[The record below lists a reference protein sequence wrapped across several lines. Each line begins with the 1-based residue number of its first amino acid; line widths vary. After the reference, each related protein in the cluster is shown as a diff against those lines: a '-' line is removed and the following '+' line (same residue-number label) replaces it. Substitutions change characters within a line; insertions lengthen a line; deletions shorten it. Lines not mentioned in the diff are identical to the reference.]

1 MKKNMIL
8 KIDVEVAEWNS
19 FKDLSELTLL
29 QFKYLV
35 FEYHFFKNDLLLY
48 FNVLKKIHKTHQV
61 FYVHCCPFL
70 DTVSLRNNRLCSG
83 IEVSYIIRE
92 GYKFTNDKTIYPIQE
107 FSFEHKED
115 FNTNILKL
123 FDFYE

>member
-1 MKKNMIL
+1 MIINQKRSYNIQTLEDMLKEIGHLNEKNMIL

-48 FNVLKKIHKTHQV
+48 FNVLKKYIKHIKYFMFIV
-61 FYVHCCPFL
+61 VHF
-70 DTVSLRNNRLCSG
+70 
-83 IEVSYIIRE
+83 
-92 GYKFTNDKTIYPIQE
+92 
-107 FSFEHKED
+107 
-115 FNTNILKL
+115 
-123 FDFYE
+123 